1 VGGDCGGGCLVEGL
15 EGLREWDDLLLER
28 EGGSICW
35 LKLLLLGGFG
45 AFTGGYVLGDLDTVV
60 ALFI

>member
-1 VGGDCGGGCLVEGL
+1 VEGL